1 MNETLFRAGYG
12 AYRAADLPLV
22 HHNRSRTTIHLLR
35 HHLSRG
41 RAQVQFIEGDHPTD
55 ESRARARAFL
65 RGYPS
70 RRLGRIDA
78 SVEAWGGELRPRYR
92 RVRPLVR
99 LGVLSAWLGGHLE
112 LRRPSRPGRPHH
124 APGGAEPAGPAGAT
138 ERPVVPSTP
147 LTRPLRLVGAS
158 AAAHH
163 GSRAVFVHLPK
174 TAGSTLLRILE
185 REYEGHPTFRVYA
198 DSEARIADLRAMS
211 DDQRSRLRLVV
222 GHMAVGIDRFLP
234 GANAY
239 LTMLRDPV
247 ERIVSHYHYVLA
259 HPQGAG
265 NARAVEGISSLDEYV
280 RSSVFARI
288 VNNGQ
293 TRLLGSDVLAAGE
306 PADAD
311 ALERAKAFL
320 DRPDVVVG
328 VQERFDESLLV
339 MVQAFGWGLPAYRR
353 ENVTASRPRIAEL
366 APATV
371 ELIRE
376 RNALDIELHAHAT
389 ARFERALA
397 DVDDVEGRLSDLRL
411 AGRWLDPGT

>member
-1 MNETLFRAGYG
+1 M
-12 AYRAADLPLV
+12 
-22 HHNRSRTTIHLLR
+22 
-35 HHLSRG
+35 
-41 RAQVQFIEGDHPTD
+41 QFIEGDHPTD

-265 NARAVEGISSLDEYV
+265 NARAVEGVSSLDEYV

-311 ALERAKAFL
+311 HPRTGQGVPRPPRRRRRGAGALRRVAPRDGAGL
-320 DRPDVVVG
+320 R
-328 VQERFDESLLV
+328 L
-339 MVQAFGWGLPAYRR
+339 GLPAYRR

-366 APATV
+366 APDTV

-397 DVDDVEGRLSDLRL
+397 DVDDVERRLSDLRL
-411 AGRWLDPGT
+411 AGRWLDPAT